1 MRILVIRF
9 SSLGDIVL
17 STTFIHSLKEIY
29 SNAFVTYITKC
40 KYKDVIEDNPYI
52 DRVVCLEENESIIS
66 LANKVGKEKFD
77 IVFDLHSSLRS
88 KMFSL
93 LIKKRQY
100 LHVCKYTLFR
110 LSLIKKNRF
119 LRLLSTKKPLGGVIE
134 WQLSLLG
141 VQNKGSFPHLFV
153 DKDTENNVSEMMGT
167 HFKNRFLVGFAADSS
182 WKTKMWGVDKYSALA
197 EKILSWNKNAVLF
210 LFGENKEI
218 GGRIEIV
225 CPHRTYNLMGR
236 LTIKEAIALISFMN
250 IFVSNDSGL
259 MHIANAF
266 RIPLVVIFGPTVS
279 EFGFYPRGKEVRVAE
294 VDMPCRPCSLH
305 GTDVCKKDYQ
315 CMKMIS
321 VDDVF
326 DKVKEVSQYANQRT
340 RSSISSYK

>member
-9 SSLGDIVL
+9 SSLGDVVL
-17 STTFIHSLKEIY
+17 STAFIYSLKKIY
-29 SNAFVTYITKC
+29 SNAFVTYVTKC
-40 KYKDVIEDNPYI
+40 KYKDVIEGNPFV
-52 DRVVCLEENESIIS
+52 DRVVCLEENESIVS
-66 LANKVGKEKFD
+66 LVHKIEDRFD
-77 IVFDLHSSLRS
+77 ILFDLHNSLRS
-88 KMFSL
+88 NMLSFF
-93 LIKKRQY
+93 IKKRRC
-100 LHVCKYTLFR
+100 LRLCKHTLFR

-119 LRLLSTKKPLGGVIE
+119 LRLLSIKKPLGGVIE

-141 VQNKGSFPHLFV
+141 VQNKRFFPHLFV
-153 DKDTENNVSEMMGT
+153 DKDTKNNVSEMMGN
-167 HFKNRFLVGFAADSS
+167 HFKDRFLVGFAADSR
-182 WKTKMWGVDKYSALA
+182 WKTKMWGSDKYSALA

-218 GGRIEIV
+218 GDQIEIV
-225 CPHRTYNLMGR
+225 CPHRIYNLMGR
-236 LTIKEAIALISFMN
+236 LTIKEVIALISFMN

-266 RIPLVVIFGPTVS
+266 RIPLVAIFGPTVK
-279 EFGFYPRGKEVRVAE
+279 EFGFYPRGEEVRVAE
-294 VDMPCRPCSLH
+294 VDVPCRPCSLH

-326 DKVKEVSQYANQRT
+326 DKVKEVSQYANQRA